1 MRMKFIK
8 SGPES
13 VSTYSAAMMLEALRK
28 IDKVY
33 VVVSMIFMGIALLD
47 KQQLIPLSTM
57 TLANLG
63 HTSIYMAVA
72 VLLLAGIKATGAEA
86 IVSSIF
92 KGREH
97 RMIFLAALV
106 GGLAPFCSCEVI
118 PFIAGLLALGTPL
131 PPIMA
136 FWLSSPLIDP
146 PTLLI
151 TAGAL
156 GWKFAISKSIFAVAI
171 GIFGGYAV
179 KFIMAL
185 GFLGNPQK
193 ALDEN
198 NNETCC
204 SKESCTPDSCSDDCG
219 TNNNQSPIWL
229 FWKEK
234 ARLNHFFEEIK
245 SNGLFLLKWML
256 FAYTLESLMV
266 QYVPAHLIASVVGGE
281 GLLPIILS
289 ALVGVPAYLN
299 SYIAPPIVSGL
310 MNQGMSVGS
319 GMAFI
324 IAGAIT
330 SIPAMTAVYALVRIR
345 VFGLYVL
352 LGFLGAVLSGFVYSF
367 IG

>member
-1 MRMKFIK
+1 MLQTENMTTNR
-8 SGPES
+8 
-13 VSTYSAAMMLEALRK
+13 VTVTLEALGRV
-28 IDKVY
+28 DRVY
-33 VVVSMIFMGIALLD
+33 VFVSVIFAAIALLD
-47 KQQLIPLSTM
+47 IDQLIPLSTL
-57 TLANLG
+57 TLVNLG
-63 HTSIYMAVA
+63 HTSVYMAIA

-86 IVSSIF
+86 IVASIF

-156 GWKFAISKSIFAVAI
+156 GWKFAVSKAIFAVVI

-185 GFLGNPQK
+185 GYMGNPQK
-193 ALDEN
+193 TLDESSN
-198 NNETCC
+198 QTCC
-204 SKESCTPDSCSDDCG
+204 SKEPCTPDSCSDECG
-219 TNNNQSPIWL
+219 TNNNQSPVWL

-234 ARLNHFFEEIK
+234 ARLSHFFEEFK

-256 FAYTLESLMV
+256 FAYTLESLMIH
-266 QYVPAHLIASVVGGE
+266 YVPAQLIASVVGGE
-281 GLLPIILS
+281 GILPIILS

-310 MNQGMSVGS
+310 MSQGMSVGS

-324 IAGAIT
+324 VAGAIS
-330 SIPAMTAVYALVRIR
+330 SIPAMTAVYALVRKR

-352 LGFLGAVLSGFVYSF
+352 LGFSGAVLSGFVYSF
-367 IG
+367 IA

>member
-1 MRMKFIK
+1 MLQT
-8 SGPES
+8 ES
-13 VSTYSAAMMLEALRK
+13 VKTNRVSMTIEALGKVDR
-28 IDKVY
+28 VY
-33 VVVSMIFMGIALLD
+33 VVVFVIFMAIALLD
-47 KQQLIPLSTM
+47 KEQFIPLSKL
-57 TLANLG
+57 TLTNLG
-63 HTSIYMAVA
+63 HTSLYMAIA
-72 VLLLAGIKATGAEA
+72 VLLLAGIKATGAETMIA
-86 IVSSIF
+86 GIF

-156 GWKFAISKSIFAVAI
+156 GWKFAVSKAIFAVAI
-171 GIFGGYAV
+171 GIFGGYVV
-179 KFIMAL
+179 KLIMAL
-185 GFLGNPQK
+185 GYVSNPQK
-193 ALDEN
+193 TLDKSN
-198 NNETCC
+198 SQSCC
-204 SKESCTPDSCSDDCG
+204 SQKLCNSNSCSEEG
-219 TNNNQSPIWL
+219 GSSNHQPPVWL

-234 ARLNHFFEEIK
+234 ARQNIFHSEFK

-256 FAYTLESLMV
+256 FAYSLESLMIH
-266 QYVPAHLIASVVGGE
+266 YVPAHLIASMVGGE
-281 GLLPIILS
+281 GILPIILS

-299 SYIAPPIVSGL
+299 SYIAPPLVAGL
-310 MNQGMSVGS
+310 IIQGMSVGS

-324 IAGAIT
+324 VAGAIS
-330 SIPAMTAVYALVRIR
+330 SIPAMTAVYALVRKR

-352 LGFLGAVLSGFVYSF
+352 LGFSGAVISGLIYSF

>member
-1 MRMKFIK
+1 
-8 SGPES
+8 
-13 VSTYSAAMMLEALRK
+13 
-28 IDKVY
+28 
-33 VVVSMIFMGIALLD
+33 
-47 KQQLIPLSTM
+47 
-57 TLANLG
+57 
-63 HTSIYMAVA
+63 MAIA
-72 VLLLAGIKATGAEA
+72 VLLIAGIKATGAEV
-86 IVSSIF
+86 IVASIF

-131 PPIMA
+131 SPIMA

-156 GWKFAISKSIFAVAI
+156 GWKFAVSKAFFAVAI

-179 KFIMAL
+179 KFAMAL
-185 GFLGNPQK
+185 GFVGTSQK
-193 ALDEN
+193 VLDKN

-204 SKESCTPDSCSDDCG
+204 SKEPCTPDSCSDDCG
-219 TNNNQSPIWL
+219 TNSNQSPIWL

-234 ARLNHFFEEIK
+234 ARLNHFFEEFK

-256 FAYTLESLMV
+256 FAYTLESLMIH
-266 QYVPAHLIASVVGGE
+266 YVPAHLIASVVGGE
-281 GLLPIILS
+281 GILPIILS

-310 MNQGMSVGS
+310 IDQGMSVGS

-324 IAGAIT
+324 VAGAIS
-330 SIPAMTAVYALVRIR
+330 SIPAMTAVYALVRKR
-345 VFGLYVL
+345 VFGLYVV
-352 LGFLGAVLSGFVYSF
+352 LGFSGAVLSGIVYSF

>member
-1 MRMKFIK
+1 MQ
-8 SGPES
+8 P
-13 VSTYSAAMMLEALRK
+13 LEYVAPKKQTSLLEKLQR

-33 VVVSMIFMGIALLD
+33 ILVLTIFAAIALLD
-47 KQQLIPLSTM
+47 KAQLIPLATL

-63 HTSIYMAVA
+63 HTAVYMAFA
-72 VLLLAGIKATGAEA
+72 VLLLSAVKATGSEA
-86 IVSSIF
+86 MVANVF

-136 FWLSSPLIDP
+136 FWLASPLIDP

-151 TAGAL
+151 TAGSL
-156 GWKFAISKSIFAVAI
+156 GWNFAIAKALFAVAI

-179 KFIMAL
+179 KSMMAF
-185 GFLGNPQK
+185 GYFSDPQK
-193 ALDEN
+193 GSAASTSQSCCATTSCCDSAPQA
-198 NNETCC
+198 NEQKTV
-204 SKESCTPDSCSDDCG
+204 
-219 TNNNQSPIWL
+219 WM

-234 ARLNHFFEEIK
+234 ARLKQFFTEFKIN
-245 SNGLFLLKWML
+245 SLFLLKWML
-256 FAYTLESLMV
+256 FAYSLESLMIH
-266 QYVPAHLIASVVGGE
+266 YVPAEMIASVVGGE
-281 GLLPIILS
+281 GIVPIMLS

-310 MNQGMSVGS
+310 IDQGMSVGS

-324 IAGAIT
+324 VAGAIS
-330 SIPAMTAVYALVRIR
+330 SIPAMTAVYALVRKQ
-345 VFGLYVL
+345 VFAMYVA
-352 LGFLGAVLSGFVYSF
+352 LGFSGAVLSGFIYNF

>member
-1 MRMKFIK
+1 MLQTESMKTNR
-8 SGPES
+8 
-13 VSTYSAAMMLEALRK
+13 VTVTLEALGRV
-28 IDKVY
+28 DRVY
-33 VVVSMIFMGIALLD
+33 VFVFVIFMAIALLD
-47 KQQLIPLSTM
+47 REQLIPLSTL

-63 HTSIYMAVA
+63 HTSVYMAIA
-72 VLLLAGIKATGAEA
+72 VLLLAGIKATGAET
-86 IVSSIF
+86 IVASIF
-92 KGREH
+92 RGREH

-151 TAGAL
+151 TAGSL
-156 GWKFAISKSIFAVAI
+156 GWKFAVSKAIFAVAI

-185 GFLGNPQK
+185 GYVGNPQK
-193 ALDEN
+193 TLD
-198 NNETCC
+198 
-204 SKESCTPDSCSDDCG
+204 DS
-219 TNNNQSPIWL
+219 NNQSCCSQKPCNSNSFSEEGGGSNHQSQVWL

-234 ARLNHFFEEIK
+234 VRLNRFFGELK

-256 FAYTLESLMV
+256 FAYTLESLMIH
-266 QYVPAHLIASVVGGE
+266 YVPAQLIASVVGGE
-281 GLLPIILS
+281 GILPIILS

-324 IAGAIT
+324 VAGAIS
-330 SIPAMTAVYALVRIR
+330 SIPAMTAVYALVRRR
-345 VFGLYVL
+345 VFAIYVL
-352 LGFLGAVLSGFVYSF
+352 LGFSGAVLSGFVYSF
-367 IG
+367 LG

>member
-1 MRMKFIK
+1 MLHTESMKTNRVTI
-8 SGPES
+8 
-13 VSTYSAAMMLEALRK
+13 TLDALGK
-28 IDKVY
+28 TDKVY
-33 VVVSMIFMGIALLD
+33 VFVFIIFMGIALLD
-47 KQQLIPLSTM
+47 KQQFFPLA
-57 TLANLG
+57 TLTLSNLG
-63 HTSIYMAVA
+63 HTSIYMAIA

-86 IVSSIF
+86 IVASIF

-97 RMIFLAALV
+97 RMIFLAALI

-131 PPIMA
+131 SPIMA

-151 TAGAL
+151 TAGSL
-156 GWKFAISKSIFAVAI
+156 GWKFAISKAIFAVAI

-185 GFLGNPQK
+185 GYMGTPLK
-193 ALDEN
+193 ALDESN
-198 NNETCC
+198 NQTCC
-204 SKESCTPDSCSDDCG
+204 SQEPCNSNSCSEEGD
-219 TNNNQSPIWL
+219 TNNHQSPVWL

-234 ARLNHFFEEIK
+234 ARLNRFFGELK

-256 FAYTLESLMV
+256 FAYTLESLMIH
-266 QYVPAHLIASVVGGE
+266 YVPAQLIASVVGGE
-281 GLLPIILS
+281 GIMPIILS

-324 IAGAIT
+324 VAGAIS
-330 SIPAMTAVYALVRIR
+330 SIPAMTAVYALVSRR
-345 VFGLYVL
+345 VFGIYVL
-352 LGFLGAVLSGFVYSF
+352 LGFLGAVLSGFVYRF
-367 IG
+367 FG

>member
-1 MRMKFIK
+1 MLQTESMKINR
-8 SGPES
+8 
-13 VSTYSAAMMLEALRK
+13 VTVALEALGRV
-28 IDKVY
+28 DKAY
-33 VVVSMIFMGIALLD
+33 VFVFVIFMAIALLD
-47 KQQLIPLSTM
+47 REQLIPLATL

-63 HTSIYMAVA
+63 HTSVYMVIAI
-72 VLLLAGIKATGAEA
+72 LLLAGIKASGAET
-86 IVSSIF
+86 IVASIF

-131 PPIMA
+131 SPIMA

-151 TAGAL
+151 TAGSL
-156 GWKFAISKSIFAVAI
+156 GWKFAISKAIFAVAI

-185 GFLGNPQK
+185 GYVDNPLK
-193 ALDEN
+193 SLDEGN
-198 NNETCC
+198 NHTYC
-204 SKESCTPDSCSDDCG
+204 SQEPCNSNSCSVEGD
-219 TNNNQSPIWL
+219 TNKHQSPAWL

-234 ARLNHFFEEIK
+234 ARLNHFFEEFE

-256 FAYTLESLMV
+256 FAYTLESLMIH
-266 QYVPAHLIASVVGGE
+266 YVPAQLIASVVGGE
-281 GLLPIILS
+281 GILPIILS

-310 MNQGMSVGS
+310 MNQGMSAGS

-324 IAGAIT
+324 VAGAIS
-330 SIPAMTAVYALVRIR
+330 SIPAMTAVYALVRKR

-352 LGFLGAVLSGFVYSF
+352 LGFSGAVLSGFVYSF

>member
-1 MRMKFIK
+1 MLQTESMKTNR
-8 SGPES
+8 
-13 VSTYSAAMMLEALRK
+13 VTVTLEVLGK
-28 IDKVY
+28 IDRVY
-33 VVVSMIFMGIALLD
+33 VLVFMIFIAIVLLD
-47 KQQLIPLSTM
+47 KEQFIPLSTL
-57 TLANLG
+57 TLANLS
-63 HTSIYMAVA
+63 HTSIYMAIA
-72 VLLLAGIKATGAEA
+72 VLLLAGIKATGAETIIA
-86 IVSSIF
+86 SIF

-151 TAGAL
+151 TAGSL
-156 GWKFAISKSIFAVAI
+156 GWKFAVSKAIFAVAI

-179 KFIMAL
+179 KFIMAF
-185 GFLGNPQK
+185 GYVGNPQK
-193 ALDEN
+193 ALDE
-198 NNETCC
+198 
-204 SKESCTPDSCSDDCG
+204 S
-219 TNNNQSPIWL
+219 NNQSCCSQKPCHSNSCTEESGSSDYQSQVWL

-234 ARLNHFFEEIK
+234 ARLNHFFDELK

-256 FAYTLESLMV
+256 FAYTLESLMI
-266 QYVPAHLIASVVGGE
+266 QYVPAQLIASVVGGE
-281 GLLPIILS
+281 GILPIILS

-324 IAGAIT
+324 VAGAIS
-330 SIPAMTAVYALVRIR
+330 SIPAMTAVYALVHRR

-352 LGFLGAVLSGFVYSF
+352 LGFSGAVLSGFVYSF

>member
-1 MRMKFIK
+1 MGGKVMLHTESMKTNR
-8 SGPES
+8 
-13 VSTYSAAMMLEALRK
+13 VTTTLDALGK

-33 VVVSMIFMGIALLD
+33 VFVFMIFMVIALLD
-47 KQQLIPLSTM
+47 KEQLIPLSTL
-57 TLANLG
+57 TLTNLG
-63 HTSIYMAVA
+63 HTSIYMAIA
-72 VLLLAGIKATGAEA
+72 VLLLAGIKATGAETIIA
-86 IVSSIF
+86 SIF

-156 GWKFAISKSIFAVAI
+156 GWKFAVSKAIFAVAI

-185 GFLGNPQK
+185 GYVGNPQK
-193 ALDEN
+193 TLDE
-198 NNETCC
+198 
-204 SKESCTPDSCSDDCG
+204 G
-219 TNNNQSPIWL
+219 NNQSCCSQKPCNSSSCSEEGVGSDHQSQVWL

-234 ARLNHFFEEIK
+234 ARLNRFLGELK
-245 SNGLFLLKWML
+245 SNGLFLLKWMF
-256 FAYTLESLMV
+256 FAYTLESLMIH
-266 QYVPAHLIASVVGGE
+266 YVPAQLIASVVGGE
-281 GLLPIILS
+281 GILPIILS

-324 IAGAIT
+324 VAGAIS
-330 SIPAMTAVYALVRIR
+330 SIPAMTAVYALVRRR

-352 LGFLGAVLSGFVYSF
+352 LGFSGAVLSGFIYSF

>member
-1 MRMKFIK
+1 MFQAESIK
-8 SGPES
+8 TNR
-13 VSTYSAAMMLEALRK
+13 VTVTLETLGRV
-28 IDKVY
+28 DRVY
-33 VVVSMIFMGIALLD
+33 VFVFVIFMAIALLD
-47 KQQLIPLSTM
+47 REQLIPLSTL

-63 HTSIYMAVA
+63 HTSIYMAIA
-72 VLLLAGIKATGAEA
+72 VLFLACIKATGAETIIA
-86 IVSSIF
+86 SIF

-97 RMIFLAALV
+97 RMIFLAALI

-151 TAGAL
+151 TAGSL
-156 GWKFAISKSIFAVAI
+156 GWKFAVSKAFFAVAI

-179 KFIMAL
+179 KSIMAL
-185 GFLGNPQK
+185 GYVVSPQK
-193 ALDEN
+193 NLDESRN
-198 NNETCC
+198 QSCC
-204 SKESCTPDSCSDDCG
+204 SQKPCDSNSCSEEGGG
-219 TNNNQSPIWL
+219 TNHQSQVWL

-234 ARLNHFFEEIK
+234 ARLNRFFGELK

-256 FAYTLESLMV
+256 FAYTLESLMIH
-266 QYVPAHLIASVVGGE
+266 YVPAHLIASVVGGE
-281 GLLPIILS
+281 GMLPIILS

-299 SYIAPPIVSGL
+299 SYVAPPLVSGL

-324 IAGAIT
+324 IAGAIS
-330 SIPAMTAVYALVRIR
+330 SIPAMTAVYALVRKQ
-345 VFGLYVL
+345 VFGMYVF
-352 LGFLGAVLSGFVYSF
+352 LGFSGAVISGFVYSF